1 MAQLFDEIVKVLAPG
16 VGESMAR
23 ASVDMHLKKVGLSR
37 ATFGPQHLE
46 ALVKALQPGL
56 AVFVGKDDAALLAE
70 RLLAFGGA
78 SRPSP

>member
-37 ATFGPQHLE
+37 TNFGPQHLE

-70 RLLAFGGA
+70 KMLGFGGG
-78 SRPSP
+78 SRGAT